1 MEKYDFSPAM
11 RKLIYNIN
19 RETSFDP
26 STITQER
33 IDELNGGAS
42 TSRAYRRLLGKF
54 PSNVESETFIIPVT
68 DGVVT
73 GYYFRKR
80 GVREMS
86 DVTPLVVFFHG
97 GGWVFGN
104 MSLYNN
110 LCAKLSDNLHAPVL
124 SVDYRLSPK
133 YKFPTA
139 VEDCYATLLWAAA
152 GCRYWK
158 IDPDRIYLFGDCAG
172 GNLAA
177 VVSRLARDRKGPS
190 LAGQILICPITDGRM
205 RTESYE
211 KYKDSPTLT
220 DRQMAFYISKYAREP
235 KDTLNPNFSPL
246 LGLDQSR
253 LPETL
258 IISAEYDPL
267 KDDGKLYA
275 QSLKAA
281 DTPVNYLEVKGAFH
295 GFFRYPHATGSD
307 ETMCAISQFVSG
319 RPVSQ
324 VVLQTKHQYEQKLKK
339 EKKEI
344 KRKNKGFI
352 SIDSQ

>member
-1 MEKYDFSPAM
+1 MTKYVLSSAM
-11 RKLIYNIN
+11 RRLVYHIN
-19 RETSFDP
+19 KESSFDP
-26 STITQER
+26 ATLTQDR
-33 IDELNGGAS
+33 IDEMNS
-42 TSRAYRRLLGKF
+42 SSSISRGYLRILGKY
-54 PSNVESETFIIPVT
+54 PSNIENETFIIPVQ

-80 GVREMS
+80 GVRDMS
-86 DVTPLVVFFHG
+86 DATPLILFFHG

-104 MSLYNN
+104 MALYNN
-110 LCAKLSDNLHAPVL
+110 FCARLSDTLHAPVL
-124 SVDYRLSPK
+124 SVDYRLAPK

-139 VEDCYATLLWAAA
+139 VEDCYSTLLWAAS

-158 IDPDRIYLFGDCAG
+158 IDPDRIYLLGDCAG

-177 VVSRLARDRKGPS
+177 VASRLARDRKGPS
-190 LAGQILICPITDGRM
+190 LAGQILVCPITDGRM
-205 RTESYE
+205 RTDSYE
-211 KYKDSPTLT
+211 QYKDSPTLT

-275 QSLKAA
+275 GALKAA
-281 DTPVNYLEVKGAFH
+281 DTPVNYLEVSGAVH
-295 GFFRYPHATGSD
+295 GFIRYPQASGTD
-307 ETMCAISQFVSG
+307 EAMCAISQFVSG
-319 RPVSQ
+319 RPVGQ
-324 VVLQTKHQYEQKLKK
+324 VTLQSFKTYEQNLKR

-344 KRKNKGFI
+344 KRKNKGYI
-352 SIDSQ
+352 SIESQ